1 MGVTREK
8 IGVWIGIVNLLP
20 LLIISPASGH
30 SVWKQRNEPGYWT
43 VCLYHCD
50 EEILNEGQELA
61 NAGNDSSLNLTI
73 GSPEGVGLE
82 STRDVRHS
90 FLSRAIAG
98 LSKQTCLS
106 PGVTNHPL
114 GDLSLEFWLKFAEYG
129 ADVQFGFL
137 DGISMRVRIGGE
149 RDLFQL
155 QGADSSIAD
164 ATRYSAPGFESFPPV
179 GSWHHIGV
187 TIHAPTVFRTS
198 NGRYRYQEDC
208 YAQFYYDSH
217 IVGYVNQTRL
227 NLDGLEFAP
236 QSKIGLIVHYGVP
249 IIDEMMISNVDWSDP
264 VGHGGTGHGGV
275 RVGHAFEDGRQPA
288 AAVCEWSLF

>member
-1 MGVTREK
+1 MGVPRKKSVWK
-8 IGVWIGIVNLLP
+8 IGVVNLF
-20 LLIISPASGH
+20 LLFIFSPAYGH

-50 EEILNEGQELA
+50 EEVLDEGQLLV
-61 NAGNDSSLNLTI
+61 NAGNDPSLNLMI
-73 GSPEGVGLE
+73 GSPEGDGLE
-82 STRDVRHS
+82 STQNVRHS

-98 LSKQTCLS
+98 LSKQSCLS
-106 PGVTNHPL
+106 QGAADHPL
-114 GDLSLEFWLKFAEYG
+114 GDLSIEFWLKFAEYG

-137 DGISMRVRIGGE
+137 DGISLRVRIGGE

-155 QGADSSIAD
+155 QGADPSIAD
-164 ATRYSAPGFESFPPV
+164 ATQYTAPGFESFPPV

-187 TIHAPTVFRTS
+187 TIHAPSVLQTP

-208 YAQFYYDSH
+208 YAQFFYDSH
-217 IVGYVNQTRL
+217 IVGYVNQTLL
-227 NLDGLEFAP
+227 NLAGLEFSP
-236 QSKIGLIVHYGVP
+236 QSKIGLIVYQGVP
-249 IIDEMMISNVDWSDP
+249 VIDEIMISNVDWSDP

-288 AAVCEWSLF
+288 AAIQEWSLF